1 MLHPVA
7 LDCWFSGIAPE
18 SHVCTFALTGA
29 LRCNRTR
36 VANRCIFGEP
46 KRQDH
51 DDTAGDP
58 GLARQPDTAVTR
70 RIYFKD
76 FLAPGCREPFSLR
89 QGRLDDLTTSRLGDG
104 AHPNPKSPAKGSAKH
119 PRDFCG
125 TLLYPTVLSRARR
138 LQRPSGY
145 TGFRSTRRQPD
156 QTVTNSALLPRF
168 AAAPPG
174 RPYKAN
180 VGGSSPSAPTN

>member
-1 MLHPVA
+1 MILQSHA
-7 LDCWFSGIAPE
+7 LR
-18 SHVCTFALTGA
+18 GA
-29 LRCNRTR
+29 VRCNRTR
-36 VANRCIFGEP
+36 VVANRCIFGQP

-51 DDTAGDP
+51 DDTAVDP
-58 GLARQPDTAVTR
+58 GIARQPDTAVTR

-76 FLAPGCREPFSLR
+76 FSASGCREPFSLR

-125 TLLYPTVLSRARR
+125 TLPSPSVLFCARR
-138 LQRPSGY
+138 SQRPSSTQFSIHSSLTESGSY
-145 TGFRSTRRQPD
+145 KTGSQ
-156 QTVTNSALLPRF
+156 PRF
-168 AAAPPG
+168 ALTPPG

-180 VGGSSPSAPTN
+180 VGGSSPSAPTKPFHHLPRTHLSDDDPR